1 MAATAAPFGLRPVK
15 KLGGGYNTNALRE
28 IKMATNSATAI
39 FTGDLVSVV
48 LGQPAAA
55 TATPTTT
62 ASANTPT
69 GVCVGVRYTDPVLKQ
84 ELHAQYLPA
93 NAVNLGYTN
102 IYVKI
107 VDDPDMLFMV
117 QADGAV
123 TLANIGRN
131 APLGNFGGSTT
142 TGNSSVRLVSA
153 SIAVTATLAVRIVD
167 ILTDGQN
174 APGDA
179 YTNVIVKFN
188 HGVHAHQNATG
199 Q

>member
-1 MAATAAPFGLRPVK
+1 MAATAAPYGLRPVK
-15 KLGGGYNTNALRE
+15 MLGGRYNTNALRE

-69 GVCVGVRYTDPVLKQ
+69 GVCVGVRFTDPVMKQ
-84 ELHAQYLPA
+84 EQHAQYLPA

-102 IYVKI
+102 IYIKV

-123 TLANIGRN
+123 ALTAIGRN
-131 APLGNFGGSTT
+131 AALNNFGGSTT
-142 TGNSSVRLVSA
+142 TGVSTVRMSA
-153 SIAVTATLAVRIVD
+153 TVATTATLAVRVVD
-167 ILTDGQN
+167 LITSGQST
-174 APGDA
+174 PGDA
-179 YTNVIVKFN
+179 YTDVIVKFN

>member
-1 MAATAAPFGLRPVK
+1 MAATAAPYGLRPVK
-15 KLGGGYNTNALRE
+15 MLGGRYNTNALRE
-28 IKMATNSATAI
+28 IKMTTNSSSGI

-62 ASANTPT
+62 ASANTPV
-69 GVCVGVRYTDPVLKQ
+69 GVCVGVRFTDPVMKQ
-84 ELHAQYLPA
+84 EQHAQYLPA

-102 IYVKI
+102 IFIKV

-117 QADGAV
+117 QADGSVA
-123 TLANIGRN
+123 LSAIGRN
-131 APLGNFGGSTT
+131 AALNNFGGSTT
-142 TGNSSVRLVSA
+142 TGVSTVRMSA
-153 SIAVTATLAVRIVD
+153 TVATTATLAVRVVD

-188 HGVHAHQNATG
+188 AGVHAYNNSTG

>member
-1 MAATAAPFGLRPVK
+1 MSSIAAPFGLRHVK
-15 KLGGGYNTNALRE
+15 NLGGRYNTNAIRE

-39 FTGDLVSVV
+39 YTGDLVSVV

-69 GVCVGVRYTDPVLKQ
+69 GVCVGVRYTDPVNKQ
-84 ELHAQYLPA
+84 EMHAQYLPA

-107 VDDPDMLFMV
+107 VDDPDALFMV
-117 QADGAV
+117 QADGSVAL
-123 TLANIGRN
+123 TAIGRN
-131 APLGNFGGSTT
+131 AALNNFGGSTT
-142 TGNSSVRLVSA
+142 TGLSTVRMSA
-153 SIAVTATLAVRIVD
+153 TVATTATLAVRIVD

-188 HGVHAHQNATG
+188 HGVHAHVNSTG